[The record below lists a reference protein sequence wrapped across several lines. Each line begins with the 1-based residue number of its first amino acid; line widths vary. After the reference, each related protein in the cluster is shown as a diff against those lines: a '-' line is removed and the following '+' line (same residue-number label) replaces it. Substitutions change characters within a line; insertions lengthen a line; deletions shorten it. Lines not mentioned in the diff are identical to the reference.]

1 MKVAWH
7 AVCFSQGAEAIFM
20 TSMQTTIQR
29 EVSAVGVGLHSGKPI
44 HLTLKPA
51 APNTGVVYC
60 RTDLGGTSVKTC
72 VENLD
77 FNALQL
83 ATTLRKD
90 DAVIQT
96 IEHLQSALFSY
107 GVDNI
112 IVEIDGAEVP
122 IMDGSSAPF
131 LVLLEEAGLKQQ
143 RVAAKML
150 KVTKPFEFE
159 ADGKRVWVQ
168 PASDFRI
175 SYEIVFDHP
184 LIRNQQKTVVV
195 GSSHYENQIA
205 PARTF
210 GFLRDVNYL
219 KSKGLVRGGSI
230 DNAIV
235 LDGDRM
241 LNESLRLDDEF
252 VSHKILDFIGD
263 LSVSGM
269 RLQGHFHGYKAGHEM
284 HAKFLQ
290 ALLAAQECYEI
301 VELEPEATSSGPSGD
316 VLARSV
322 AGAA

>member
-1 MKVAWH
+1 MNA
-7 AVCFSQGAEAIFM
+7 
-20 TSMQTTIQR
+20 MQTTIER

-51 APNTGVVYC
+51 PPNTGVVYC
-60 RTDLGGTSVKTC
+60 RTDLGGESVKVA

-77 FNALQL
+77 FDALQL
-83 ATTLRKD
+83 ATTLRRG
-90 DAVIQT
+90 ALVIQT
-96 IEHLQSALFSY
+96 IEHLQSALYSS
-107 GVDNI
+107 GIDNVY
-112 IVEIDGAEVP
+112 VELDGAEVP

-131 LVLLEEAGLKQQ
+131 LVLLEEAGCKEQAVPAKVLSI
-143 RVAAKML
+143 VA
-150 KVTKPFEFE
+150 PFSFQ
-159 ADGKRVWVQ
+159 ADGKKVWAL
-168 PASDFRI
+168 PANDFRI
-175 SYEIVFDHP
+175 SYEISFDHP
-184 LIRNQQKTVVV
+184 LIRNQKKTAVV
-195 GSSHYENQIA
+195 GGRYYENQIA

-241 LNESLRLDDEF
+241 LNESLRLKDEF

-269 RLQGHFHGYKAGHEM
+269 RLKGHFFGYKAGHEM

-290 ALLAAQECYEI
+290 ALLASESHYAI
-301 VELEPEATSSGPSGD
+301 IEANPKAVSNE
-316 VLARSV
+316 
-322 AGAA
+322 GAEALPAHVMGTT

>member
-1 MKVAWH
+1 
-7 AVCFSQGAEAIFM
+7 M

-60 RTDLGGTSVKTC
+60 RTDLGGESVKVS
-72 VENLD
+72 VENID

-83 ATTLRKD
+83 ATTLRKGPV
-90 DAVIQT
+90 VIQT
-96 IEHLQSALFSY
+96 IEHLQSALFSA

-112 IVEIDGAEVP
+112 VIDIDGAEVP
-122 IMDGSSAPF
+122 IMDGSSSPF
-131 LVLLEEAGLKQQ
+131 LVLLEEAGIKEQSVPAKILKI
-143 RVAAKML
+143 
-150 KVTKPFEFE
+150 TKPFTFQ
-159 ADGKRVWVQ
+159 ADGKVVQ
-168 PASDFRI
+168 AEPGHDFRI

-184 LIRNQQKTVVV
+184 LIRNQRKTVVV
-195 GSSHYENQIA
+195 GGSHYENQIA

-210 GFLRDVNYL
+210 GFLKDVNYL
-219 KSKGLVRGGSI
+219 KSKGLVQGGSI

-263 LSVSGM
+263 LSVGGL
-269 RLQGHFHGYKAGHEM
+269 RVQGHFHGYKAGHEM
-284 HAKFLQ
+284 HAKFLK
-290 ALLAAQECYEI
+290 ALLEAEACYEI
-301 VELEPEATSSGPSGD
+301 VELEPIAQVINSGEA
-316 VLARSV
+316 LAQRV